1 MQSQCRARHWFLEF
15 FVKKVF
21 AAAGVMV
28 WLGLAVTQVHAAP
41 PVDPGSPMVAPMPP
55 RMLDPA
61 TSTVEDTGGTLSAS
75 QIEHCRQLLDQINGL
90 PAGPQWSQGKSA
102 VTTAD
107 GRTYSTLERA
117 PDRKRLEEAY
127 RQECAQARK

>member
-1 MQSQCRARHWFLEF
+1 MA
-15 FVKKVF
+15 
-21 AAAGVMV
+21 
-28 WLGLAVTQVHAAP
+28 LGQAQP
-41 PVDPGSPMVAPMPP
+41 DPGARMVAPPPP

-61 TSTVEDTGGTLSAS
+61 TSTVDDSDGTLSVS
-75 QIEHCRQLLDQINGL
+75 QREHCKALLDQISGL
-90 PAGPQWSQGKSA
+90 SKGPQWEQGNST

-127 RQECAQARK
+127 RQECAQMRK

>member
-1 MQSQCRARHWFLEF
+1 MQASPRICGVFSVRKFL
-15 FVKKVF
+15 VAL
-21 AAAGVMV
+21 AAVGCVGMSGA
-28 WLGLAVTQVHAAP
+28 
-41 PVDPGSPMVAPMPP
+41 PVDVMAQGKLPEPMVAPAPP
-55 RMLDPA
+55 RMLELDPA
-61 TSTVEDTGGTLSAS
+61 TSTVGDSGATLSTS
-75 QIEHCRQLLDQINGL
+75 QREHCRQLLDKINAL
-90 PAGPQWSQGKSA
+90 PAGPQWSQGQSS

>member
-1 MQSQCRARHWFLEF
+1 M
-15 FVKKVF
+15 KKVMAAIV
-21 AAAGVMV
+21 AAACI
-28 WLGLAVTQVHAAP
+28 GLPCAIVHAAP
-41 PVDPGSPMVAPMPP
+41 ATDPSTPMIAPPPP

-61 TSTVEDTGGTLSAS
+61 TSTVDDPDATKNMS
-75 QIEHCRQLLDQINGL
+75 QREHCRQLLDKINAL
-90 PAGPQWSQGKSA
+90 PAGPQWSQGQSS

-117 PDRKRLEEAY
+117 PERKRLEEAF